1 MEDYNLY
8 TQLTNNAWGT
18 TTTATTGNLAYNTAD
33 TATNTVT
40 STLDDW
46 LKNYLDT
53 TTTVTTATPNTVWS
67 ADNAWYNVYDNLQ
80 PFCNGTIEILESKK
94 YFAELP
100 MIKYKLQLLGY
111 FGEYLKKGWPVIIGK
126 YKDWIQI
133 TKEPGDFNTIEV
145 IVPLHIRLQTGMKIA
160 PLNQYDRKVENQE
173 IIDYINK

>member
-1 MEDYNLY
+1 M
-8 TQLTNNAWGT
+8 
-18 TTTATTGNLAYNTAD
+18 
-33 TATNTVT
+33 
-40 STLDDW
+40 
-46 LKNYLDT
+46 
-53 TTTVTTATPNTVWS
+53 
-67 ADNAWYNVYDNLQ
+67 YDNLQ

-111 FGEYLKKGWPVIIGK
+111 FGEYLKKGWPVIIRK

-133 TKEPGDFNTIEV
+133 TGTPSDYNTIEV

-160 PLNQYDRKVENQE
+160 PLNQYDRTVENQE